1 MISFLE
7 KRIMET
13 QMKFLIPKTAVRTLA
28 FTAILLTLLYL
39 LTPAL
44 FSQSNADAPTQVTTE
59 TKDSKEAP
67 VSSEKPAEAAPKKS
81 PGLVDLFIVGGWSMW
96 PLALSSII
104 GFGVAFE
111 RLYFFFTTK
120 LVSKGY
126 NQILTDKI
134 EEKGYDGAVIFLKE
148 NGDQRITQIL
158 SDGLDVSSGDP
169 DLFSKGVEREAA
181 EVITLLERGLTILAS
196 VSTIA
201 PLIGFLGTVSGM
213 INAFDAIANA
223 DQVNAKVVAGGIKEA
238 LITTAA
244 GLIVAIP
251 TMSFY
256 QFLTGKVN
264 GFATEVEEGANK
276 IYKEL
281 LRKKG
286 ALAAK

>member
-1 MISFLE
+1 
-7 KRIMET
+7 
-13 QMKFLIPKTAVRTLA
+13 MKFLIPKTAVRTLA

-44 FSQSNADAPTQVTTE
+44 FSQATTDAPVNTTTVE
-59 TKDSKEAP
+59 TKDSKDAKPAET
-67 VSSEKPAEAAPKKS
+67 EKPAEAAPKKS

-96 PLALSSII
+96 PLALASIV

-126 NQILTDKI
+126 NQNLSDKI
-134 EEKGYDGAVIFLKE
+134 EEKGYDGALVHLKE

-158 SDGLDVSSGDP
+158 SDGIDVSSGDP
-169 DLFSKGVEREAA
+169 DLFAKGVEREAA

-238 LITTAA
+238 LITTA

>member
-1 MISFLE
+1 MNLNPQKSTL
-7 KRIMET
+7 K
-13 QMKFLIPKTAVRTLA
+13 TLA
-28 FTAILLTLLYL
+28 LTSMFLTLLYV
-39 LTPAL
+39 LTPSL
-44 FSQSNADAPTQVTTE
+44 LSQATSPAKDEPVKTAEVSKDAKDATTAPASTEAPTP
-59 TKDSKEAP
+59 AP
-67 VSSEKPAEAAPKKS
+67 AKKS
-81 PGLVDLFIVGGWSMW
+81 PGLIDLFFAGGWSMW

-111 RLYFFFTTK
+111 RIYFFFTTK
-120 LVSKGY
+120 LVAKGY
-126 NQILTDKI
+126 NQELEDKI
-134 EEKGYDGAVIFLKE
+134 EEKGLDGALGYIKDTSDQKISIILK
-148 NGDQRITQIL
+148 NGY
-158 SDGLDVSSGDP
+158 DVANNDP
-169 DLFSKGVEREAA
+169 EVFTAGVEREAG

-251 TMSFY
+251 VMSFY
-256 QFLTGKVN
+256 QYLSGRVN
-264 GFATEVEEGANK
+264 GFATDVEEAANK
-276 IYKEL
+276 VYKEL

-286 ALAAK
+286 TLGK

>member
-1 MISFLE
+1 
-7 KRIMET
+7 
-13 QMKFLIPKTAVRTLA
+13 MKFLIPKTAVRTLT

-39 LTPAL
+39 LTPDL
-44 FSQSNADAPTQVTTE
+44 FSQTETKTPIAPTQTE
-59 TKDSKEAP
+59 AKDSKDAP
-67 VSSEKPAEAAPKKS
+67 VSTEKPVEEKAPAPAKKS
-81 PGLVDLFIVGGWSMW
+81 PGLVDLFLVGGWTMW
-96 PLALSSII
+96 PLALASIV

-126 NQILTDKI
+126 NQILEDKI
-134 EEKGYDGAVIFLKE
+134 EEKGYDGALVHLKE

-158 SDGLDVSSGDP
+158 ADGIDVSSGDP
-169 DLFSKGVEREAA
+169 DLFAKGVEREAA

-256 QFLTGKVN
+256 QFLTGKIN

>member
-1 MISFLE
+1 
-7 KRIMET
+7 
-13 QMKFLIPKTAVRTLA
+13 MKLTPNKANIKTLA
-28 FTAILLTLLYL
+28 TTAMFLTLLYI

-44 FSQSNADAPTQVTTE
+44 LSQE
-59 TKDSKEAP
+59 TKTAEPAKTAEVSKDAKDATIAAP
-67 VSSEKPAEAAPKKS
+67 VETEKAPAPPKKS
-81 PGLVDLFIVGGWSMW
+81 PGLIDLFLVGGWSMW

-120 LVSKGY
+120 LVGKGY
-126 NQILTDKI
+126 NQILSDRI
-134 EEKGYDGAVIFLKE
+134 EEKGLEGALAYVGETK
-148 NGDQRITQIL
+148 DQRIANIL
-158 SDGLDVSSGDP
+158 QNGYDVSSDDP
-169 DLFSKGVEREAA
+169 EIFTAGVEREAS
-181 EVITLLERGLTILAS
+181 EVIVLLERGLTILAS

-264 GFATEVEEGANK
+264 GFATEVEEAANK

-281 LRKKG
+281 LKKKG
-286 ALAAK
+286 KLTK

>member
-1 MISFLE
+1 MILPLSEYSE
-7 KRIMET
+7 KKMNF
-13 QMKFLIPKTAVRTLA
+13 QIPKTAVKTLT

-44 FSQSNADAPTQVTTE
+44 FSQANSDQPTNTAIESNE
-59 TKDSKEAP
+59 T
-67 VSSEKPAEAAPKKS
+67 EKPAETPAVAPKKN

-96 PLALSSII
+96 PLALASIV

-126 NQILTDKI
+126 NQNLSDKI
-134 EEKGYDGAVIFLKE
+134 EEKGYEGALVHLKE

-158 SDGLDVSSGDP
+158 SDGIDVSSGDP
-169 DLFSKGVEREAA
+169 DLFAKGVEREAA

-286 ALAAK
+286 ALASK

>member
-1 MISFLE
+1 
-7 KRIMET
+7 
-13 QMKFLIPKTAVRTLA
+13 MKFLIPKTAVRTLT
-28 FTAILLTLLYL
+28 FTAILLTLIYL

-44 FSQSNADAPTQVTTE
+44 FSQTATE
-59 TKDSKEAP
+59 TP
-67 VSSEKPAEAAPKKS
+67 VNNTTVETKASNETKPANAEKPTESAPKKS
-81 PGLVDLFIVGGWSMW
+81 PGLIDLFIVGGWSMW
-96 PLALSSII
+96 PLALASIV

-126 NQILTDKI
+126 NQNLSDSI
-134 EEKGYDGAVIFLKE
+134 EEKGYDGALVHLKE

-158 SDGLDVSSGDP
+158 SDGIDVSSGDP
-169 DLFSKGVEREAA
+169 DLFAKGVEREAA

-286 ALAAK
+286 ALAANK

>member
-1 MISFLE
+1 
-7 KRIMET
+7 
-13 QMKFLIPKTAVRTLA
+13 MKLIPNKSSVKTLA
-28 FTAILLTLLYL
+28 ITSLFLTLLYV
-39 LTPAL
+39 LTPTL
-44 FSQSNADAPTQVTTE
+44 LSQTTTDPAKTTVTE
-59 TKDSKEAP
+59 SKEAKDSKEAP
-67 VSSEKPAEAAPKKS
+67 VSTETKKEETVAKPQKS
-81 PGLVDLFIVGGWSMW
+81 PGLIDLFVTGGWSMW

-120 LVSKGY
+120 LVGKGY
-126 NQILTDKI
+126 NQILGDRI
-134 EEKGYDGAVIFLKE
+134 EEKSLEGALNYIKE
-148 NGDQRITQIL
+148 TNDQRISQIL
-158 SDGLDVSSGDP
+158 INGYEVSSNDP
-169 DLFSKGVEREAA
+169 ELFTAGVEREAG

-251 TMSFY
+251 AMSFY

-264 GFATEVEEGANK
+264 GFATEVEEAANK
-276 IYKEL
+276 VYKEL

-286 ALAAK
+286 SLAK

>member
-1 MISFLE
+1 MNME
-7 KRIMET
+7 K
-13 QMKFLIPKTAVRTLA
+13 QMKFLLPKTAVRTLA
-28 FTAILLTLLYL
+28 FTAILITLLYL

-44 FSQSNADAPTQVTTE
+44 FSQATTDPASVNTTQTESKDAP
-59 TKDSKEAP
+59 AA
-67 VSSEKPAEAAPKKS
+67 SEKPAETTTVPKKS
-81 PGLVDLFIVGGWSMW
+81 PGLIDLFIVGGWSMW

-111 RLYFFFTTK
+111 RMYFFFTTK

-126 NQILTDKI
+126 NQIMTDKI
-134 EEKGYDGAVIFLKE
+134 EEKGLAGAVIFLKE

-256 QFLTGKVN
+256 QYLTGRVN

>member
-1 MISFLE
+1 MKIVVE
-7 KRIMET
+7 RIVENL
-13 QMKFLIPKTAVRTLA
+13 MKFLIPKTAVRTLA
-28 FTAILLTLLYL
+28 FTTILLTLLYL

-44 FSQSNADAPTQVTTE
+44 FSQATE
-59 TKDSKEAP
+59 TPVNNTTVESKDSKDAP
-67 VSSEKPAEAAPKKS
+67 AAPKKS
-81 PGLVDLFIVGGWSMW
+81 PGLVDLFLVGGWSMW

-126 NQILTDKI
+126 NQILSDKI
-134 EEKGYDGAVIFLKE
+134 EEKGYEGALVHLKE

-158 SDGLDVSSGDP
+158 SDGIDVSSGDP